1 MNLSRKLAS
10 LAPRRLAWVVFSS
23 IFVGALVSMSVLY
36 STAVAHKERAL
47 RLHVR
52 DLATAAAAL
61 VDPGLHESLRN
72 PEDHLSPNYLRA
84 IAPLVKLRRGHPGIQ
99 YLWTVRVNEADE
111 SRLVLQTSVDE
122 TIRREQLALGRR
134 QDLIP
139 FLTPAAP
146 DSFARESFP
155 ALRRGEIFIFPGV
168 RKDEHGASIEARAPL
183 FDGRGTFIG
192 YAGVDYALDSFQSE
206 VNLVRYAGLGSLGL
220 ALVISALIA
229 RTSYHMRAQSLANLQ
244 AAQEQR
250 DRADRANHEKS
261 ELLAIA
267 SHDLK
272 NPLSSIVGMSELML
286 QARRSANSADGA
298 EEVEV
303 LTTINGAA
311 RHMAEIV
318 RGILANEGLDQGAL
332 VLSASPCDVVPIA
345 ESVRQFNRPAAL
357 RKRQELVAE
366 WPSTL
371 PASVDAKL
379 LREAFDN
386 YVSNAVKYSPPG
398 GRIVCRLE
406 LVNAGT
412 AFEFSVQDQGPGLS
426 AADQAKLFRKFT
438 RLTPRPTGAETST
451 GLGLSIV
458 KTIVELHG
466 GEVGCQTSL
475 GHGARFWFR
484 VPARHG

>member
-1 MNLSRKLAS
+1 MNLPRKLAS
-10 LAPRRLAWVVFSS
+10 LEPRPLAWVVFSS
-23 IFVGALVSMSVLY
+23 IFVGALLSMSVLY
-36 STAVAHKERAL
+36 WTAVVHKERAL

-52 DLATAAAAL
+52 DLAAAAAAL
-61 VDPGLHESLRN
+61 VDPGLHESLQEPR
-72 PEDHLSPNYLRA
+72 DYLSPNYLRA
-84 IAPLVKLRRGHPGIQ
+84 LAPLVKLRRGHPGIQ
-99 YLWTVRVNEADE
+99 YLWTVRVNAQDEA
-111 SRLVLQTSVDE
+111 RLVLQTSVDE

-139 FLTPAAP
+139 FLAQSTP
-146 DSFARESFP
+146 DSFAHRSYP
-155 ALRRGEIFIFPGV
+155 ALRNGEIFVFPEV
-168 RKDEHGASIEARAPL
+168 REDEHGAYIEARAPL
-183 FDGRGTFIG
+183 FDRSGSFIG
-192 YAGVDYALDSFQSE
+192 YAGVDYALDSYRRE
-206 VNLVRYAGLGSLGL
+206 VNLVRFAGLGSLGL

-229 RTSYHMRAQSLANLQ
+229 RSSYHMREQSLANLRT
-244 AAQEQR
+244 AQEQR

-332 VLSASPCDVVPIA
+332 VLSLSPCDIVQIA
-345 ESVRQFNRPAAL
+345 ESARQFNRPAAL
-357 RKRQELVAE
+357 RKRQELIAE
-366 WPSTL
+366 WPAAL

-398 GRIVCRLE
+398 SRIVCRLQR
-406 LVNAGT
+406 VDADT

-426 AADQAKLFRKFT
+426 EADQAKLFRKFT
-438 RLTPRPTGAETST
+438 RLTPRPTGNETST

-458 KTIVELHG
+458 KTIAELHG
-466 GEVGCQTSL
+466 GHVGCQTTL
-475 GHGARFWFR
+475 GQGARFWFR
-484 VPARHG
+484 IPTSRS